1 MKTKNQDTTSLLK
14 INLDQVMLITLTLK
28 NMELATLEVV
38 EDNQQERQQVEL
50 QQELLQE

>member
-1 MKTKNQDTTSLLK
+1 
-14 INLDQVMLITLTLK
+14 MLITLTLK
-28 NMELATLEVV
+28 NIELETLEVV